1 MIYCRVSLFLSFI
14 MGSAV
19 TIVIGMFFYFE
30 INEHINTIASVG
42 VTLATIIATFISY
55 FVFRSNSDSRRWEIN
70 KPFLLGFNE
79 ALSDYIEKT
88 GRYLDECIE
97 RNVSTETSAQ
107 IEDSTA
113 KINQYILLANDV
125 HKVLIS
131 KKLFSAI
138 KKYKDNAT
146 HLSNEM
152 DIGALGEIDY
162 IENLYTELRNL
173 QASLVQELKTL
184 ARINC

>member
-1 MIYCRVSLFLSFI
+1 MIYCKFKLFLSFFI
-14 MGSAV
+14 GVAV
-19 TIVIGMFFYFE
+19 TIMLGVYFCFE
-30 INEHINTIASVG
+30 VNSRIDTIASIG

-70 KPFLLGFNE
+70 KPFLLNFNE
-79 ALSDYIEKT
+79 ALSAYIEQT
-88 GRYLDECIE
+88 GRYLDEYIE

-125 HKVLIS
+125 YKVLIS

-146 HLSNEM
+146 HLSNER
-152 DIGALGEIDY
+152 DIEALDELDY
-162 IENLYTELRNL
+162 VEKIYIELRNL